1 MAYRRWPSRQ
11 REARPL
17 SITDVVEEPFA
28 TGKDCL
34 SIALGGACFGLHTV
48 ASHRQLTLA
57 AQAYAGGS

>member
-34 SIALGGACFGLHTV
+34 SIALGV
-48 ASHRQLTLA
+48 PASVFTRLLVTASLRWRLKLTLA
-57 AQAYAGGS
+57 A